1 MSKKLPA
8 FLFYPGDWR
17 KDPGVQSMDY
27 EERGV
32 WHELLCIMHESENR
46 GMLTLGNLPVDKS
59 VDKSRL
65 ARLLGISEKKT
76 RKFLQN
82 FLEIHVLRVCPLTGV
97 FYNRRMVK
105 DEQIRQAKIRAGRAG
120 KGKSG
125 NPKFKK
131 GQANPYAEHNAE
143 HNAEDNSKGGSSVS
157 VSYSSSYKN
166 NNRSRVASNP
176 TPAAAK
182 GKKEKP
188 DLDAAELPGEPDPE
202 ARENWLALFSYWRQ
216 QYGHPKAK
224 FTRDREAKLRARL
237 REGYS
242 LDECAAA
249 IRGLKRS
256 RFHMGA
262 NSEGRRWDEFERIF
276 KSGSNLEKF
285 RDLERDAT

>member
-46 GMLTLGNLPVDKS
+46 GMLTLGNLPVDKLWINCGYA
-59 VDKSRL
+59 VDKSVNNSRL

-76 RKFLQN
+76 RKFLQI

-97 FYNRRMVK
+97 FYNRRMMK

-131 GQANPYAEHNAE
+131 G
-143 HNAEDNSKGGSSVS
+143 
-157 VSYSSSYKN
+157 
-166 NNRSRVASNP
+166 
-176 TPAAAK
+176 
-182 GKKEKP
+182 
-188 DLDAAELPGEPDPE
+188 
-202 ARENWLALFSYWRQ
+202 
-216 QYGHPKAK
+216 
-224 FTRDREAKLRARL
+224 
-237 REGYS
+237 
-242 LDECAAA
+242 
-249 IRGLKRS
+249 
-256 RFHMGA
+256 
-262 NSEGRRWDEFERIF
+262 
-276 KSGSNLEKF
+276 
-285 RDLERDAT
+285 